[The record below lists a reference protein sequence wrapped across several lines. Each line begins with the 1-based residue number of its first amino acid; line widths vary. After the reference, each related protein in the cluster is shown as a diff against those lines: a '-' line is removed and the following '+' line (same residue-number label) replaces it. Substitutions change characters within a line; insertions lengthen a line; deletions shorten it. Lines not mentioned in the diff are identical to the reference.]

1 MLVILIVILILIWVA
16 VVWSIYS
23 NFMVFHSNFSETEN
37 YHRAYYSSISAL
49 ERAELVTKQRQPG
62 YEWSG
67 GFILWTG
74 YWGDPTTDDWWS
86 DKSLSDF
93 SYYWNNEDD
102 TIVFRT
108 IKSKTN
114 RIPAT
119 WNWDVE
125 WMLAYE
131 DPGNSGNPENSNN
144 YNMMNYENAEVFLLY
159 NDKSGGNPY
168 KQVSSNLESNSFL
181 EFTKPNEIKWVIR
194 LPKLLSDK
202 FWNMNVDNSL
212 VWNWVLPKNDA
223 IVDWQIRWFYQ
234 NYQKPFVIYSTQSV
248 AFWGNEVKID
258 KEKDSVF
265 RESDINN
272 TLNFE
277 FWNNGWSPFKDG
289 ERRENSSSRSAS
301 SPSITVIGEGW
312 NDISSVWAF
321 NSILNWYALNWYA
334 TQLRFSLLNLLQWS
348 GNNIYPFLEYYVD
361 FWNKKVPDKYF
372 TIDAEWAYKDYKVN
386 MIIKKPTIK
395 ESVFWSFTS
404 IF

>member
-1 MLVILIVILILIWVA
+1 MLTILIVILVLIWAA

-23 NFMVFHSNFSETEN
+23 NFMVFYSNFSETEN
-37 YHRAYYSSISAL
+37 YHRAYYASISAL

-67 GFILWTG
+67 GFINGVWTWSFSDG
-74 YWGDPTTDDWWS
+74 GS
-86 DKSLSDF
+86 DKSLPFF
-93 SYYWNNEDD
+93 SYYWDNKDD
-102 TIVFRT
+102 TSVFRT

-119 WNWDVE
+119 WEWDVE
-125 WMLAYE
+125 WMLSYNNPNNPNDSA
-131 DPGNSGNPENSNN
+131 NSSN

-159 NDKSGGNPY
+159 NDKSSDNPY
-168 KQVSSNLESNSFL
+168 KKVSSDLESSNNDL
-181 EFTKPNEIKWVIR
+181 EKASLRIIKWEIR
-194 LPKLLSDK
+194 LPKLLKDK
-202 FWNMNVDNSL
+202 SFWNVDENTSF
-212 VWNWVLPKNDA
+212 VWQNGVLPPNDA
-223 IVDWQIRWFYQ
+223 IVDWQIRWIKT
-234 NYQKPFVIYSTQSV
+234 KPFVIYSTQSV
-248 AFWGNEVKID
+248 DFGGNDVKID
-258 KEKDSVF
+258 GIGDSVF

-277 FWNNGWSPFKDG
+277 YWTNGWSPFKD
-289 ERRENSSSRSAS
+289 RTRKILSDFVNSN
-301 SPSITVIGEGW
+301 PSITVIGEAW
-312 NDISSVWAF
+312 NDVSGEWDF
-321 NSILNWYALNWYA
+321 KHILDKWYA

-348 GNNIYPFLEYYVD
+348 GNNIYPFLEYYIY
-361 FWNKKVPDKYF
+361 FWGMVPDKYF